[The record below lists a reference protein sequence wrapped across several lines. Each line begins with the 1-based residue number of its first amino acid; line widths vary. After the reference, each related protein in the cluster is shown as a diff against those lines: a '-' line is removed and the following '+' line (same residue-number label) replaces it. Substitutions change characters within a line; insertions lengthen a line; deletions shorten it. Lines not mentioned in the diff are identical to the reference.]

1 MTTNEIRATLRRF
14 IETELTAGAGFADD
28 ESLMESGVL
37 SSMGINR
44 LIAFM
49 NQQLHVGIEDA
60 EFEPDNFETLDAMT
74 AMVARKR
81 GAA

>member
-1 MTTNEIRATLRRF
+1 MTTNDIRAALRRF
-14 IETELTAGAGFADD
+14 IETELAAGAGFADD

-37 SSMGINR
+37 SSMGINK

-49 NQQLHVGIEDA
+49 KDHLHVAIDDA

-74 AMVARKR
+74 AMITRKR